1 MSAVWQVWRVEGA
14 RLGLVKEFFE
24 ENRRNADRHAWEL
37 LLNTKENVTF
47 EVRRKS

>member
-1 MSAVWQVWRVEGA
+1 MSAVWQVWRVDGF
-14 RLGLVKEFFE
+14 RLNLIKEFFE
-24 ENRRNADRHAWEL
+24 EDRRNADRCAWEL